1 MATAVVFQDP
11 DLPRATPKM
20 ALHNLMEGDWKN
32 DCEALVKKRHP
43 EVANALGWLLE
54 YAPSRM
60 TGTGA
65 CVFAQFEDEVTAREV
80 LARVPKGLDGFVAKG
95 ENISPLLATLQ
106 QFSDWGIAKR

>member
-1 MATAVVFQDP
+1 M
-11 DLPRATPKM
+11 
-20 ALHNLMEGDWKN
+20 
-32 DCEALVKKRHP
+32 KKRHP

-65 CVFAQFEDEVTAREV
+65 CVFAKFEDEVTAREV

-106 QFSDWGIAKR
+106 QFK